1 MEQNERSK
9 MLGTMKMSRLIP
21 KISVPIMV
29 SLLVQALYNI
39 VDSIFVAKYSAD
51 ALTAVS
57 LAYPVQMLIIAVSV
71 GLGTGINSLVSRKLG
86 ENNSKYARRAGGNGV
101 FLEIVGCIIFMVF
114 GLFFAEKT
122 FAMLTSDDILRS
134 LGTSYLKIVCTFSF
148 GVFMSIV
155 FERLLQ
161 STGNSTL
168 SMVAQLTGAI
178 INIILDPIMIFGLLG
193 CPEMGIE
200 GAATATVIGQWCSMT
215 VAFLLNQ
222 TKN

>member
-86 ENNSKYARRAGGNGV
+86 ENNSKYARRAGGNG
-101 FLEIVGCIIFMVF
+101 IFWK
-114 GLFFAEKT
+114 L
-122 FAMLTSDDILRS
+122 
-134 LGTSYLKIVCTFSF
+134 
-148 GVFMSIV
+148 
-155 FERLLQ
+155 
-161 STGNSTL
+161 
-168 SMVAQLTGAI
+168 
-178 INIILDPIMIFGLLG
+178 
-193 CPEMGIE
+193 
-200 GAATATVIGQWCSMT
+200 
-215 VAFLLNQ
+215 
-222 TKN
+222 